1 MYVALAHS
9 LAHSLTHLLTHLL
22 EGMTELQ
29 PEDQFELLKKAIINL
44 VEVVRARSLTD
55 NFDLHYIANM
65 HMVRAYS
72 LAHSL
77 TYSLTR

>member
-1 MYVALAHS
+1 
-9 LAHSLTHLLTHLL
+9 
-22 EGMTELQ
+22 MTELQ

-65 HMVRAYS
+65 HMVRTYS
-72 LAHSL
+72 LTHSL
-77 TYSLTR
+77 TYLLTHSLVFRLR